1 MIRAI
6 IKTSLIDWDG
16 KITTVLFYDK
26 CNFMCPF
33 CQNWDLILNPEK
45 YPVIEWHQIA
55 QNLNKRK
62 GWVDGVVLSGGEP
75 LVYKKDVFELC
86 QKVKDL
92 GLAVKLDT
100 NGAYPEIMQEL
111 INKKLID
118 YVAMD
123 VKAPL
128 DERYNIAAGKKI
140 NIDNIKRSI
149 EKLMSNQVEYEF
161 RTTCVPG
168 IIDEN
173 TVHAI
178 GKVLKG
184 AKKWALQV
192 FVPDNAYKEE
202 YRKKL
207 GKDYIPSLEKFQ
219 TIAKKYV
226 SNVILRGKT

>member
-26 CNFMCPF
+26 CNFLCPF
-33 CQNWDLILNPEK
+33 CQNWDLIMNPEK
-45 YPVIEWHQIA
+45 YPVIEWNQIA
-55 QNLNKRK
+55 QDLKKKK
-62 GWVDGVVLSGGEP
+62 GWVDGVVLTGGEP

-92 GLAVKLDT
+92 GFAVKLDT

-123 VKAPL
+123 IKAPL
-128 DERYNIAAGKKI
+128 DKRYHVAAGKKI
-140 NIDNIKRSI
+140 DIENIKKSKVI
-149 EKLMSNQVEYEF
+149 LMRDLIDYEF

-168 IIDEN
+168 IHTKEN
-173 TVHAI
+173 T
-178 GKVLKG
+178 GKNWKQIIFHPW
-184 AKKWALQV
+184 KNFK
-192 FVPDNAYKEE
+192 
-202 YRKKL
+202 
-207 GKDYIPSLEKFQ
+207 
-219 TIAKKYV
+219 
-226 SNVILRGKT
+226 